1 MNRLKTT
8 VAFLVRQTI
17 AMSMG
22 AAIGFV
28 LLGLVT
34 IKAVNENARGD
45 KNEKS

>member
-8 VAFLVRQTI
+8 VAFLARQTI

-34 IKAVNENARGD
+34 IKAVNKNARGD

>member
-8 VAFLVRQTI
+8 AMFLARQTI

-34 IKAVNENARGD
+34 IKAIDKNVRGD